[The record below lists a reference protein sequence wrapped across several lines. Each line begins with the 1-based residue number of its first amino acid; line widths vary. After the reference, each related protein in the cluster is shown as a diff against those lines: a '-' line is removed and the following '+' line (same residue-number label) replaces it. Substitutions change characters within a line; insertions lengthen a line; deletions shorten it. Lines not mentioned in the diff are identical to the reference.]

1 MKVELKANGKT
12 VQVEIPEEQLKETVL
27 FEQLKKLGLIEDKPK
42 TGYER
47 REECNNKKYYFV
59 NTIDLVIED
68 ENTVPFDQNR
78 YDVGNFY
85 SNKMIAEN
93 NARADRLQRCLRQW
107 QALNDKPISQSDWE
121 DNGKSKWCIMYSYG
135 AEKLYVEYFHYI
147 RLHNVIYF
155 TTKEKAEEAIEVF
168 KDELLWYFTE
178 YVQRLDEVQNG

>member
-1 MKVELKANGKT
+1 MKVTINANGT
-12 VQVEIPEEQLKETVL
+12 TIQAEISEEQLKE
-27 FEQLKKLGLIEDKPK
+27 LGLIEEQP

-47 REECNNKKYYFV
+47 VKKGDVYYFNITRSETVAEVECNRR
-59 NTIDLVIED
+59 IDEG
-68 ENTVPFDQNR
+68 R
-78 YDVGNFY
+78 YDTGNYY
-85 SNKMIAEN
+85 SDKTIAEN
-93 NARADRLQRCLRQW
+93 NARADRLLRQLRQW

-121 DNGKSKWCIMYSYG
+121 DNGKNKWCILYSYG
-135 AEKLYVEYFHYI
+135 AEKLYVDYFHYI